1 MVEGAKL
8 PSLQVFYSQQRR
20 EYPSFSGLCSSSESS
35 NHWLVKLKQAE
46 QLTPKHHVRYF
57 KERRVRAHPTTP
69 SLPLW
74 SDPPVSSIPRVQT
87 IPATSPYNC
96 LASLFNI
103 LAFQLRLTTCSFFSL
118 LLFTP
123 CSTTPLP
130 NHTATHACVFKQL
143 CPTQHSKRQTQQ

>member
-1 MVEGAKL
+1 MLTLVNQLYRYLVHRFIHKFFSSL
-8 PSLQVFYSQQRR
+8 PCFFFVLVINWVLLTCLKKRNELRLQRARVCFSLFRGSARPLSPQ
-20 EYPSFSGLCSSSESS
+20 PSD
-35 NHWLVKLKQAE
+35 WLVKLKQAE

-96 LASLFNI
+96 LASLFDIFLHFN
-103 LAFQLRLTTCSFFSL
+103 
-118 LLFTP
+118 
-123 CSTTPLP
+123 
-130 NHTATHACVFKQL
+130 
-143 CPTQHSKRQTQQ
+143 